1 LSAEPPSEYRLSPA
15 AESDLDDIWRY
26 SAETWSV
33 EQADR
38 YIDGLVRTF
47 ELIVSVPEIA
57 RERNEFMP
65 PVRIHLHG
73 RHLIVYVIEPG
84 HVAILR
90 VLGGRQ
96 DWKKA
101 LDALD

>member
-1 LSAEPPSEYRLSPA
+1 LSAEPSEYRLFPA

-33 EQADR
+33 DQADR

-47 ELIVSVPEIA
+47 ELIVWVPEIA
-57 RERNEFMP
+57 RERNEFTP

-73 RHLIVYVIEPG
+73 RQLIVYVIEPDYI
-84 HVAILR
+84 AIMR
-90 VLGGRQ
+90 ILGGSQNWR
-96 DWKKA
+96 KA
-101 LDALD
+101 RDALD